1 MNSLNKTLDAIA
13 KPFLGITPWLLRLSL
28 GVSFF
33 LHGYGKLPLPPQN
46 LVKWFESGGMP
57 APDVVASA
65 VSIGEMSAGLGI
77 ILGGFFA
84 NNLGNLITRLSGGAV
99 VVITFYPSDCV
110 QEHTKG
116 LFHFQNLGH
125 FLQVHAETVLE
136 LRPVLCY
143 LLYVEI
149 PL

>member
-1 MNSLNKTLDAIA
+1 MNSLNKSLDAIA

-28 GVSFF
+28 GISFF

-65 VSIGEMSAGLGI
+65 VSIGEMSAGIGI
-77 ILGGFFA
+77 IVGGFLA

-99 VVITFYPSDCV
+99 VVIMIGAFY
-110 QEHTKG
+110 
-116 LFHFQNLGH
+116 LGH
-125 FLQVHAETVLE
+125 PEWFITPRLFKSEQIFLFTLG
-136 LRPVLCY
+136 
-143 LLYVEI
+143 LYFAI
-149 PL
+149 RGNSTA